1 VSVNDDYMTKTV
13 HLCVICGE
21 HKEYVN
27 FAHRILQSIEI
38 KVK

>member
-1 VSVNDDYMTKTV
+1 MMKSVHIY
-13 HLCVICGE
+13 VICGE
-21 HKEYVN
+21 HKEFVN

>member
-1 VSVNDDYMTKTV
+1 MALHDEN
-13 HLCVICGE
+13 HALIICGE

-27 FAHRILQSIEI
+27 FAHRILQSAEI

>member
-1 VSVNDDYMTKTV
+1 MALPDENCAIY
-13 HLCVICGE
+13 VICGE